1 MERELLV
8 QELKVAWVSDLKY
21 VTTAALDHAIFHR
34 LYGSG
39 EQQDWYAY
47 RKADDPHGL
56 DIRVYVAHGTPLMAL
71 NEVIPQV
78 TRWLQTHG
86 IEALLTEIQV
96 RSEQADND
104 EIKQLIEELRPQ
116 NYRHTAGHIGIMG
129 RHLNPTC

>member
-8 QELKVAWVSDLKY
+8 QEHQVVWVSDLKY
-21 VTTAALDHAIFHR
+21 VTTTALDHAIFHQ
-34 LYGSG
+34 LNELG

-47 RKADDPHGL
+47 RKAHDPHGL
-56 DIRVYVAHGTPLMAL
+56 DIRVYVAHGTPLTAL

-78 TRWLQTHG
+78 TRWLQAHG

-96 RSEQADND
+96 RSEQAVND

-116 NYRHTAGHIGIMG
+116 NYQHTADRTGITG